1 MSENSELN
9 EKMTEIDETAIEAAD
24 QAEAVEAAVETENV
38 ETEAADSKC
47 VGNSTTLPRDAETS
61 QEAKKILLSLSG
73 QVAARLQKNGQLA
86 GSRSYIE

>member
-38 ETEAADSKC
+38 ETEAADEA
-47 VGNSTTLPRDAETS
+47 AEVEET
-61 QEAKKILLSLSG
+61 ETD
-73 QVAARLQKNGQLA
+73 
-86 GSRSYIE
+86 